1 MFRLGLVDTLV
12 THSNKEGF
20 WPNSLVQRPPWLYAS
35 SVKNIKAKFY
45 FNQSSVLKKGVKK
58 GFECHDQKS
67 NFKRFLLNSRTSEMH
82 FRAVAAAVCPL
93 RCLKTFHFIFQQGE
107 VLSENRKDT
116 HDPRLSPRDISAC
129 ITDLFDVFLF
139 LPTSFVL
146 T

>member
-1 MFRLGLVDTLV
+1 
-12 THSNKEGF
+12 
-20 WPNSLVQRPPWLYAS
+20 
-35 SVKNIKAKFY
+35 
-45 FNQSSVLKKGVKK
+45 
-58 GFECHDQKS
+58 
-67 NFKRFLLNSRTSEMH
+67 MH

-146 T
+146 TYRLNMPNTKSLKKSKSGKIEG